1 MNTKLF
7 ITAVGM
13 LLLAS
18 CSHEA
23 DIIESREAYEENKA
37 NENAENVL
45 GFKLNPNQD
54 WCMTVNGQVNITT
67 DASVKKVMVVVE
79 VLDITD
85 DSTPS
90 YVTRNSMHMLN
101 QAETKGR
108 TNLTLYYDAP
118 KENLGLYVA
127 FITDESI
134 YLRKVENGAASF
146 TGAAKTRAI
155 ELENGYTLPDTK
167 KFHIEGSVESWA
179 SMATLHDKSF
189 QGWNPGEKFYYLNDY
204 ESLKMTASPAD
215 YDDAFK
221 TSFALEVLANL
232 PNGRWKDKA
241 RKILNDNTVTENGTV
256 RVTNTDAYNNNCYVT
271 TTNKEPVI
279 LTPMY
284 KCDHPQEYGY
294 EVWYSELYY
303 YYYDPAKV
311 TGDFAS
317 YIKRLPKYKAIPF
330 DLVFGK
336 TEDEVIGKHGS
347 FALLYFNTGNDLTA
361 ATKDTEC
368 SFFFPD
374 GYKIGF
380 MIKANTDYDTSTKLT
395 DEKKGEL
402 YGDGRLNNDINN
414 WGHFKSSGFNT
425 ADKANFPRLYML
437 TCEGKNFMAWES
449 GTDCDFNDIFI
460 EIEGGKV
467 KPDKPT
473 PDPEVYTY
481 CFEDTEN
488 GDYDLNDV
496 VIKASRID
504 ETTVE
509 YKIVACGAYDEVSV
523 MGINEDP
530 ILDGAEVHALFG
542 ESDSK
547 IFINT
552 DSYINTNYPTCKK
565 TVPEDFSFAKTST
578 HPYIKD
584 LTTGNTVS
592 MSKAGQGPHG
602 IMIPNN
608 FYYPRE
614 KVRITTA
621 YTEFGKWGENLVL
634 TGEWYQSDNATP
646 GTVWVWE

>member
-1 MNTKLF
+1 MYTRLF
-7 ITAVGM
+7 ISAVGM

-23 DIIESREAYEENKA
+23 DLVQSRETYEENKA

-67 DASVKKVMVVVE
+67 DASVKKVMVVVD

-108 TNLTLYYDAP
+108 TNLTLHYDAP

-146 TGAAKTRAI
+146 TSEAKTRGAK
-155 ELENGYTLPDTK
+155 LDNGYTLPDTEN
-167 KFHIEGSVESWA
+167 FHIAGTVASWA
-179 SMATLHDKSF
+179 SMETLNGKEF
-189 QGWNPGEKFYYLNDY
+189 QGWNPKEVFYVLNDY
-204 ESLKMTASPAD
+204 AGLKMTAESPNDD
-215 YDDAFK
+215 YTDDFK
-221 TSFALEVLANL
+221 TSFRNYILSVL
-232 PNGRWKDKA
+232 PNGRWKDAEKT
-241 RKILNDNTVTENGTV
+241 IPNDNTPN
-256 RVTNTDAYNNNCYVT
+256 RVYNTDSYNNKCYIT
-271 TTNKEPVI
+271 TTGDEPVI

-284 KCDHPQEYGY
+284 KCDHPTQFGY

-311 TGDFAS
+311 TGDFVS

-330 DLVFGK
+330 SLVFGE
-336 TEDEVIGKHGS
+336 TEDEKVGKHGS
-347 FALLYFNTGNDLTA
+347 FGLLYFKTGNDLTP
-361 ATKDTEC
+361 ATANTPC
-368 SFFFPD
+368 SFFFPK

-380 MIKANTDYDTSTKLT
+380 MIKANTDFDNKDKRS
-395 DEKKGEL
+395 DAKKGEL
-402 YGDGRLNNDINN
+402 YGDGRLNNNINCWEKGN
-414 WGHFKSSGFNT
+414 FKSSGFNT
-425 ADKANFPRLYML
+425 PDKANFPRLYWL
-437 TCEGKNFMAWES
+437 TYEGKNFMAWES

-460 EIEGGKV
+460 EVEGGKV
-467 KPDKPT
+467 IPDKPT

-481 CFEDTEN
+481 CFEDTQN

-509 YKIVACGAYDEVSV
+509 YKIVACGAYDELSV

-542 ESDSK
+542 VNDSK
-547 IFINT
+547 TFINT
-552 DSYINTNYPTCKK
+552 DSYTNTNYPTCRK
-565 TVPEDFSFAKTST
+565 TVEEEFSFAETST

-592 MSKAGQGPHG
+592 MAKAGQGPHG

-614 KVRITTA
+614 KVRIDKA
-621 YTEFGKWGENLVL
+621 YSEFDTWGKNEVL
-634 TGEWYQSDNATP
+634 SFKWYLAEKAKP
-646 GTVWVWE
+646 GTVWKWE

>member
-1 MNTKLF
+1 MNAKLF
-7 ITAVGM
+7 TVVGM
-13 LLLAS
+13 SLLAS

-23 DIIESREAYEENKA
+23 DMVQSRETYEENKS

-67 DASVKKVMVVVE
+67 DASVKKVMVVVD

-101 QAETKGR
+101 QAETMGR
-108 TNLTLYYDAP
+108 TNLTLHYDAP

-146 TGAAKTRAI
+146 TSAAKTRAI

-167 KFHIEGSVESWA
+167 NFHIAGSVPSWA
-179 SMATLHDKSF
+179 SMKTLNEKIF
-189 QGWNPGEKFYYLNDY
+189 QGWNEGERLYYLNDY
-204 ESLKMTASPAD
+204 TSLKMTSED
-215 YDDAFK
+215 YSDTFK
-221 TSFALEVLANL
+221 ESFQRTVLANL
-232 PNGRWKDKA
+232 PNGRWTDSSHKT
-241 RKILNDNTVTENGTV
+241 RIDNAPGHVENTDYYNGTK
-256 RVTNTDAYNNNCYVT
+256 CYVT
-271 TTNKEPVI
+271 TTSKEPVI

-284 KCDHPQEYGY
+284 KCDHPTQYGY
-294 EVWYSELYY
+294 EVWSSDLYY

-311 TGDFAS
+311 TGDEVA
-317 YIKRLPKYKAIPF
+317 YIKSLPKYKAIPF
-330 DLVFGK
+330 DQVFGK

-347 FALLYFNTGNDLTA
+347 YALLYFETGNDLTP
-361 ATKDTEC
+361 ATENTEC

-380 MIKANTDYDTSTKLT
+380 MIKANTDYDTDTKKT

-402 YGDGRLNNDINN
+402 YGDGRLNNDINK

-425 ADKANFPRLYML
+425 TDKANFPRLYML

-449 GTDCDFNDIFI
+449 GTDSDFNDIFI

-473 PDPEVYTY
+473 PDPQVYTY

-496 VIKASRID
+496 VIKATRIG
-504 ETTVE
+504 ETKVE
-509 YKIVACGAYDEVSV
+509 YTIVACGAYDRVSV
-523 MGINEDP
+523 MGINSGR
-530 ILDGAEVHALFG
+530 IVDGAEVHELFG
-542 ESDSK
+542 VNDPK
-547 IFINT
+547 TFINT
-552 DSYINTNYPTCKK
+552 DSYTNTNYPTCEKNVEK
-565 TVPEDFSFAKTST
+565 DFSFQETTT

-584 LTTGNTVS
+584 LTTGNTVF
-592 MSKAGQGPHG
+592 MAKEGQGPHG
-602 IMIPNN
+602 IMIPFN

-614 KVRITTA
+614 KVRITRA
-621 YTEFGKWGENLVL
+621 YSEFGRWGNNPVL
-634 TGEWYQSDNATP
+634 TGEWYLAEKATP